1 MNFDSVPHPAR
12 MAHFIRET
20 RETRGPGEQRT
31 PSARAEYFAAK
42 GRTTGTTTTRTTPP
56 ARPMPSTAGR
66 NRFAARDAAD
76 MRRLMAK
83 RHVLLD
89 AVAPRLARP

>member
-12 MAHFIRET
+12 VAHFIRET

-42 GRTTGTTTTRTTPP
+42 ARTAGTTTTRTAPP
-56 ARPMPSTAGR
+56 ARPAPSTAGR
-66 NRFAARDAAD
+66 GRFAARDAAD

-83 RHVLLD
+83 RHVRLD
-89 AVAPRLARP
+89 AIAPRLARP

>member
-12 MAHFIRET
+12 VAHFIL
-20 RETRGPGEQRT
+20 ETRGHPGEQRT
-31 PSARAEYFAAK
+31 SSARADYFAAK
-42 GRTTGTTTTRTTPP
+42 ARTATTRTTPP

-66 NRFAARDAAD
+66 GRFAARDAAD

-83 RHVLLD
+83 RYPRIGTI
-89 AVAPRLARP
+89 APRLSRPC

>member
-1 MNFDSVPHPAR
+1 
-12 MAHFIRET
+12 MAHFVREIRES
-20 RETRGPGEQRT
+20 RGPGEQRT

-66 NRFAARDAAD
+66 GRFAARDAAD

-83 RHVLLD
+83 RYPRIGTI
-89 AVAPRLARP
+89 APRLSRPC

>member
-12 MAHFIRET
+12 VAHFLI
-20 RETRGPGEQRT
+20 ETRGHPGEQRT
-31 PSARAEYFAAK
+31 NSARADYFAAK
-42 GRTTGTTTTRTTPP
+42 ARTARTTTTRTTPP

-66 NRFAARDAAD
+66 GRFAARDAAD

-83 RHVLLD
+83 RHVRLD
-89 AVAPRLARP
+89 AIAPRLARP

>member
-1 MNFDSVPHPAR
+1 MNFDSTPHPAR
-12 MAHFIRET
+12 VAHFIRET

-42 GRTTGTTTTRTTPP
+42 GRTTTTRTTPP

-66 NRFAARDAAD
+66 GRFAARDAAD

-83 RHVLLD
+83 RYPRIGTI
-89 AVAPRLARP
+89 APRLSRPC